1 MTSRRKLF
9 QYAQTSS
16 AQRPPQQAGIAPGG
30 QPGSSA
36 RPGPGPRGASFQPA
50 PGGGVITP
58 HPAPGASIHPGQF
71 EGQSLEP
78 GGVGTGG
85 AVSPMLRMIY
95 PEMLSDQGEIVN
107 SPHCYLPNTDPNAVP
122 TVDRGRPL
130 DSFDKAVRLGF
141 QPQPRSL
148 GFATRGDAAMGDTI
162 FRRVQLFSQLAP
174 LGGNIQDTTFNNAI
188 GLATQRS
195 SDNRPRIWHVSV
207 FGIGTQLSAQVARGP
222 LAESQIV
229 QNGGF
234 WPNFGSAPGVLAAG
248 ASLAPYVPQVTTF
261 KARAMIHDE
270 SGLRYF
276 DFDVLGSR
284 SFDVSAYAV
293 TIFILLPNNGY
304 ELSALNPTAQASD
317 GTPLLFDGI
326 LQDAVVGARVV
337 PSAFNPLERRIQ
349 QTQSISLGGA
359 VAVARMPIP
368 PGALTV
374 QLYSQGRTALDLA
387 YAIDF
392 EAVSPTD
399 TDPSAAL
406 ALLGPIVI
414 DPVTFRSDVIEIPNA
429 ATIAFRGTVGPP
441 SPNSFTAIFTVD
453 P

>member
-1 MTSRRKLF
+1 MTSRRKFF
-9 QYAQTSS
+9 QYAQTGS
-16 AQRPPQQAGIAPGG
+16 AQQRPQQAALSPSG

-36 RPGPGPRGASFQPA
+36 RPGPGPRGSSFQPA
-50 PGGGVITP
+50 PGGGIITP
-58 HPAPGASIHPGQF
+58 HPAPGVNIQPPG
-71 EGQSLEP
+71 P

-85 AVSPMLRMIY
+85 PANPMIRMLY
-95 PEMLSDQGEIVN
+95 PEMLSEQGEIVN
-107 SPHCYLPNTDPNAVP
+107 SPHCYLPNTDPNAIP

-162 FRRVQLFSQLAP
+162 FRRVQLFAQLAP
-174 LGGNIQDTTFNNAI
+174 VGGNIQETTFHTAI
-188 GLATQRS
+188 GLATHRS
-195 SDNRPRIWHVSV
+195 SDNRPRNWHVSV
-207 FGIGTQLSAQVARGP
+207 FGIGTQLSAGVPRGP

-234 WPNFGSAPGVLAAG
+234 WPNVGSVAGVLSAG
-248 ASLAPYVPQVTTF
+248 SSLAPYVPQITTF

-270 SGLRYF
+270 SGQRFF
-276 DFDVLGSR
+276 DFDVIGTR
-284 SFDVSAYAV
+284 SFDVAAYAV
-293 TIFILLPNNGY
+293 TIFILLPDNGF
-304 ELSALNPTAQASD
+304 ELSQLNPNAPASD
-317 GTPLLFDGI
+317 GTPLVFSGI
-326 LQDAVVGARVV
+326 LQDAMVGARIVG
-337 PSAFNPLERRIQ
+337 SSFEPLERRIQ
-349 QTQSISLGGA
+349 QTQSISLAGA
-359 VAVARMPIP
+359 VAAARMPIP
-368 PGALTV
+368 PGARTV
-374 QLYSQGRTALDLA
+374 QLYSQGRTAADLA

-406 ALLGPIVI
+406 PLLGPIVI

-429 ATIAFRGTVGPP
+429 ATIAFRGTIAP
-441 SPNSFTAIFTVD
+441 SPNAFTAIFTVD